1 MLNRAQEA
9 AAKTGNSTT
18 TSLVSTI
25 RVKSRLHILH
35 ILFEYYY
42 TSFILIVFKL
52 ISKLF
57 S

>member
-18 TSLVSTI
+18 TSLVSAI
-25 RVKSRLHILH
+25 RVKSSLHILH

-42 TSFILIVFKL
+42 TSFILLVFKL
-52 ISKLF
+52 ICKHF